1 MKDEDRSEAFDRFME
16 GVNGLLADRTFRE
29 VLLELDRE
37 GEEAASLLA
46 SDPAAFLKFR
56 GVQIPEDFRLSVE
69 KRVEGEATAAAV
81 GTGPGTDLGP
91 GTRQP
96 RVVCYCLKIC
106 WWRWCIEICVCRIE
120 Y

>member
-16 GVNGLLADRTFRE
+16 GVNGLLSDRNFRE
-29 VLLELDRE
+29 ILQELDRE

-46 SDPAAFLKFR
+46 PDPAAYLRHR

-69 KRVEGEATAAAV
+69 RRAEGEAAV
-81 GTGPGTDLGP
+81 GTGTGG
-91 GTRQP
+91 GGR
-96 RVVCYCLKIC
+96 RVVCYCLRIC
-106 WWRWCIEICVCRIE
+106 WWRWCIEICICRIE